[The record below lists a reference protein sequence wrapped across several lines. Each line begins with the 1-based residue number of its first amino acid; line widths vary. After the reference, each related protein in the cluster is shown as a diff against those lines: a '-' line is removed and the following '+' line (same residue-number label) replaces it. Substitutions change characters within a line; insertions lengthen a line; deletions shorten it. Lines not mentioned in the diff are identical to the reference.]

1 MITILNPFKFR
12 LMKKIVSYFL
22 LIFLFDNSI
31 YASENFGDAMKW
43 YENRSLDSDP
53 KYHYMIGLKAEQ
65 EELIK
70 KAIKHF
76 SLAAE
81 KDYTL
86 AQIKLSSYFEKSNEE
101 NDNKKAR
108 IIYKRLSEKKYPNAA
123 LKLGWMFEN
132 NFGGEKDYSSALKFY
147 KIAASRDENEAYL
160 YLSNLFLTS
169 FDEKNLLQA
178 VGYASIAKDK
188 KVKGAD
194 KLLGSLLP
202 LLNENNLSELT
213 VLIYSLESEIAKIK
227 FN

>member
-1 MITILNPFKFR
+1 
-12 LMKKIVSYFL
+12 
-22 LIFLFDNSI
+22 
-31 YASENFGDAMKW
+31 MKW

-86 AQIKLSSYFEKSNEE
+86 AQIKLSSYLEKSNEE
-101 NDNKKAR
+101 KDNKKAR
-108 IIYKRLSEKKYPNAA
+108 IIYKRLSDKKYPNAA
-123 LKLGWMFEN
+123 LRLGWMFEN

-160 YLSNLFLTS
+160 YLSNLSLTS
-169 FDEKNLLQA
+169 FDENEQSPLA
-178 VGYASIAKDK
+178 H
-188 KVKGAD
+188 
-194 KLLGSLLP
+194 SLL
-202 LLNENNLSELT
+202 NLSSISKSYPFIKPSLSIL
-213 VLIYSLESEIAKIK
+213 LIIISPAPNS
-227 FN
+227 

>member
-1 MITILNPFKFR
+1 MITIFNPFKFR
-12 LMKKIVSYFL
+12 FTKKIVFCFV
-22 LIFLFDNSI
+22 IFFLFYNSI

-70 KAIKHF
+70 KAIKYF

-108 IIYKRLSEKKYPNAA
+108 IIYKRLSDKKYPNAA

-169 FDEKNLLQA
+169 FDEKNFLQA

-188 KVKGAD
+188 KVKGSD
-194 KLLGSLLP
+194 KLLESLMP
-202 LLNENNLSELT
+202 LLNENNLSELE

>member
-1 MITILNPFKFR
+1 MITIFNPFKFR
-12 LMKKIVSYFL
+12 YTKKIVFYFL
-22 LIFLFDNSI
+22 LIFSFDNSI

-43 YENRSLDSDP
+43 YENKSLDSDP
-53 KYHYMIGLKAEQ
+53 KYHYMIGLKAEK
-65 EELIK
+65 EELIE

-86 AQIKLSSYFEKSNEE
+86 AQIKLSAYFEKSNKDK
-101 NDNKKAR
+101 DNYKAR

-160 YLSNLFLTS
+160 YLSNLSLTS
-169 FDEKNLLQA
+169 FDEKKLLQA

-194 KLLGSLLP
+194 KLLESLMP
-202 LLNENNLSELT
+202 LLNESNLSELE
-213 VLIYSLESEIAKIK
+213 VLIYGLESEIAKIK

>member
-1 MITILNPFKFR
+1 MITIFNPFKFR
-12 LMKKIVSYFL
+12 YIKKYSILFSF
-22 LIFLFDNSI
+22 IFLFDNSI

-43 YENRSLDSDP
+43 YKNRSLGSDP
-53 KYHYMIGLKAEQ
+53 KYHYMIGLKAEK
-65 EELIK
+65 EELIE

-86 AQIKLSSYFEKSNEE
+86 AQINSVHILKNPIKRKINIKLL
-101 NDNKKAR
+101 

-160 YLSNLFLTS
+160 YLSNLSLTS
-169 FDEKNLLQA
+169 FDEKSFLQA

-194 KLLGSLLP
+194 KLLESLMP
-202 LLNENNLSELT
+202 LLNENNLSELE
-213 VLIYSLESEIAKIK
+213 VLIYGLESEIAKIK

>member
-1 MITILNPFKFR
+1 MLTIFNPFKFR
-12 LMKKIVSYFL
+12 FTKKIVFYFL
-22 LIFLFDNSI
+22 LFFLFNNSI

-43 YENRSLDSDP
+43 YENSSLDIDP

-86 AQIKLSSYFEKSNEE
+86 AQIKLSSYLEKSTEE
-101 NDNKKAR
+101 NDNKKAK
-108 IIYKRLSEKKYPNAA
+108 IIYKRLSDKKYPNAA
-123 LKLGWMFEN
+123 LRLGWMFEN
-132 NFGGEKDYSSALKFY
+132 
-147 KIAASRDENEAYL
+147 KIAASRGENEAYL

-169 FDEKNLLQA
+169 FDEKSFLQA

-194 KLLGSLLP
+194 KLLESLMP
-202 LLNENNLSELT
+202 LLNENNLSELE

>member
-1 MITILNPFKFR
+1 MYKYI
-12 LMKKIVSYFL
+12 KKNVIYSLFFL
-22 LIFLFDNSI
+22 IIYNSAT
-31 YASENFGDAMKW
+31 ASENYKDAMEW
-43 YENRSLDSDP
+43 YNNGNSNIGP

-86 AQIKLSSYFEKSNEE
+86 AQIKLSSYFEKSNDE

-108 IIYKRLSEKKYPNAA
+108 IIYKRLSDKKYPNAA
-123 LKLGWMFEN
+123 LRLGWMFEN

-169 FDEKNLLQA
+169 FDEKSFLQA
-178 VGYASIAKDK
+178 VGYATIAKDK

-194 KLLGSLLP
+194 KLLESLMP
-202 LLNENNLSELT
+202 LLNENNLSELE

>member
-1 MITILNPFKFR
+1 MITIFNPFKFR
-12 LMKKIVSYFL
+12 YTKKIAFYFL
-22 LIFLFDNSI
+22 LFFLFDNSI
-31 YASENFGDAMKW
+31 YASENFVDAMKW
-43 YENRSLDSDP
+43 YENRSLDLNP
-53 KYHYMIGLKAEQ
+53 KYQYMIGLKAEQ

-81 KDYTL
+81 KDYIP
-86 AQIKLSSYFEKSNEE
+86 AQIKLSSYLEKSTEE

-108 IIYKRLSEKKYPNAA
+108 IIYKRLSDKKYPNAA
-123 LKLGWMFEN
+123 LRLGWMFEN
-132 NFGGEKDYSSALKFY
+132 NFGGGKDYSSAFKFY

-160 YLSNLFLTS
+160 YLSNLSLKS
-169 FDEKNLLQA
+169 VNEKNLLQA
-178 VGYASIAKDK
+178 IGYASIAKDK

-194 KLLGSLLP
+194 KLLESLMP
-202 LLNENNLSELT
+202 LLNENNLSELE

>member
-1 MITILNPFKFR
+1 MITIFNSFKFR
-12 LMKKIVSYFL
+12 FTKKIVFYFL
-22 LIFLFDNSI
+22 LFFLFSNSI
-31 YASENFGDAMKW
+31 FASENFGDAMKW

-76 SLAAE
+76 SMAAE

-101 NDNKKAR
+101 KDNKKAR

-147 KIAASRDENEAYL
+147 KIAASREENEAYL
-160 YLSNLFLTS
+160 YLSNLSLTS
-169 FDEKNLLQA
+169 FDEKNLLEA

-194 KLLGSLLP
+194 KLLESLMP
-202 LLNENNLSELT
+202 LLNENNLSELE

>member
-1 MITILNPFKFR
+1 MITIFNPFKFR
-12 LMKKIVSYFL
+12 YTKKIVFYFL
-22 LIFLFDNSI
+22 LIFSFDNSI

-43 YENRSLDSDP
+43 YENKSLDSDP

-86 AQIKLSSYFEKSNEE
+86 AQIKLSAYFEKSNEE
-101 NDNKKAR
+101 KDNHKAR

-160 YLSNLFLTS
+160 YLSNLSLTS
-169 FDEKNLLQA
+169 FDEKRLLQA

-194 KLLGSLLP
+194 KLLESLMP
-202 LLNENNLSELT
+202 LLNESNLSELE
-213 VLIYSLESEIAKIK
+213 VLIYGLESEIAKIK

>member
-1 MITILNPFKFR
+1 MITIFNLFKFR
-12 LMKKIVSYFL
+12 YTKKIVFYFL
-22 LIFLFDNSI
+22 LIFSFKNSI

-43 YENRSLDSDP
+43 YENKSLDSDP
-53 KYHYMIGLKAEQ
+53 KYHYMIGLKAEK
-65 EELIK
+65 EELIE

-86 AQIKLSSYFEKSNEE
+86 AQIKLSAYFEKSNKDK
-101 NDNKKAR
+101 DNYKAR

-160 YLSNLFLTS
+160 YLSNMFITS

-194 KLLGSLLP
+194 KLLESLMP
-202 LLNENNLSELT
+202 LLNESNLSELE
-213 VLIYSLESEIAKIK
+213 VLIYGLESEIAKIK

>member
-1 MITILNPFKFR
+1 MITIFNPFKFR
-12 LMKKIVSYFL
+12 FTKKIVFYSVLF
-22 LIFLFDNSI
+22 FLFDNSI

-70 KAIKHF
+70 KAIKYF

-108 IIYKRLSEKKYPNAA
+108 IIYKRLSDKKYPNAA

-147 KIAASRDENEAYL
+147 KIAASREENEAYL
-160 YLSNLFLTS
+160 YLSNLSLTS
-169 FDEKNLLQA
+169 FDEKRLLQA

-194 KLLGSLLP
+194 KLLERLMP
-202 LLNENNLSELT
+202 LLNENNLSELE

>member
-1 MITILNPFKFR
+1 MITIFNPFKFR
-12 LMKKIVSYFL
+12 YTKKIVFYFL
-22 LIFLFDNSI
+22 LFFLFDNSI
-31 YASENFGDAMKW
+31 YASENFSDAMKW
-43 YENRSLDSDP
+43 YENGSLDSDP
-53 KYHYMIGLKAEQ
+53 KYHYIIGLKAEQ
-65 EELIK
+65 EKLTE

-81 KDYTL
+81 KDFTL

-101 NDNKKAR
+101 KDNKKAR

-132 NFGGEKDYSSALKFY
+132 NFGGEKDNSNALKFY

-160 YLSNLFLTS
+160 YLSNLSLIS
-169 FDEKNLLQA
+169 FDEKRLLQA

-194 KLLGSLLP
+194 KLLESLMP
-202 LLNENNLSELT
+202 LLNENNLSELE

>member
-1 MITILNPFKFR
+1 MITIFNPFKFR
-12 LMKKIVSYFL
+12 YTKKIVFYFL
-22 LIFLFDNSI
+22 LIFSFDNSI

-43 YENRSLDSDP
+43 YENKSLDSDP
-53 KYHYMIGLKAEQ
+53 KYHYMIGLKAEK
-65 EELIK
+65 EELIE

-86 AQIKLSSYFEKSNEE
+86 AQIKLSAYFEKSNEE
-101 NDNKKAR
+101 KDNYKAR

-147 KIAASRDENEAYL
+147 KIAASRNENEAYL
-160 YLSNLFLTS
+160 YLSNLSLTL
-169 FDEKNLLQA
+169 FDEKRLLQA
-178 VGYASIAKDK
+178 VGYASIAKEK

-194 KLLGSLLP
+194 KFLESLMP
-202 LLNENNLSELT
+202 LLDENNLSELE
-213 VLIYSLESEIAKIK
+213 VLIYGLESEIAKIK

>member
-1 MITILNPFKFR
+1 MLTIFNPFKYIFT
-12 LMKKIVSYFL
+12 KKIVFYFL
-22 LIFLFDNSI
+22 LFFLFDNSI

-101 NDNKKAR
+101 KDNKKAR

-132 NFGGEKDYSSALKFY
+132 NFGGEKDYSNALKFY

-160 YLSNLFLTS
+160 YLANLSLKLIN
-169 FDEKNLLQA
+169 EKNLLQA
-178 VGYASIAKDK
+178 IAYASIAKDK

-194 KLLGSLLP
+194 KFLKNLMP
-202 LLNENNLSELT
+202 LLNESDLSELE
-213 VLIYSLESEIAKIK
+213 VVIYGLESEIAKI
-227 FN
+227 NTN

>member
-1 MITILNPFKFR
+1 MITIFNPFKFR
-12 LMKKIVSYFL
+12 YTKRIVFFFL
-22 LIFLFDNSI
+22 LIFSFDNFI

-86 AQIKLSSYFEKSNEE
+86 AQIKLSSYFEKSNDE

-108 IIYKRLSEKKYPNAA
+108 IIYKRLSDKKYPNAA

-132 NFGGEKDYSSALKFY
+132 NFGGGKDYSSALKFY
-147 KIAASRDENEAYL
+147 KIAASRNENEAYL
-160 YLSNLFLTS
+160 YLSNLSLIA

-194 KLLGSLLP
+194 KLLESLMP
-202 LLNENNLSELT
+202 LLNENNLSELE
-213 VLIYSLESEIAKIK
+213 VLIYGLESEIAKIK

>member
-1 MITILNPFKFR
+1 MITIFNPFKFR
-12 LMKKIVSYFL
+12 YTKKIVFYFL
-22 LIFLFDNSI
+22 LIFSFDNSI

-43 YENRSLDSDP
+43 YENKSLDSDP
-53 KYHYMIGLKAEQ
+53 KYHYMIGLKAEK
-65 EELIK
+65 EELIE

-86 AQIKLSSYFEKSNEE
+86 AQIKLSAYFEKSNKEK
-101 NDNKKAR
+101 DNYKAR

-160 YLSNLFLTS
+160 YLSNLSLTS
-169 FDEKNLLQA
+169 FDEKRLLQA

-194 KLLGSLLP
+194 KLLERLMP
-202 LLNENNLSELT
+202 LLNENNLSELEM
-213 VLIYSLESEIAKIK
+213 LIYGLESEIAKIK

>member
-12 LMKKIVSYFL
+12 FTKKIVFYFVL
-22 LIFLFDNSI
+22 FLLFDNSI

-101 NDNKKAR
+101 KDNKQAM

-160 YLSNLFLTS
+160 YLANLSLTS
-169 FDEKNLLQA
+169 FNEKNLLQA
-178 VGYASIAKDK
+178 IGYASIAKDK

-194 KLLGSLLP
+194 ELLKNLMP
-202 LLNENNLSELT
+202 LLNENDLSELELL
-213 VLIYSLESEIAKIK
+213 VYGLESEIAKIK